1 MNTLKFETK
10 WFPSNSEESGKAL
23 RVVNISN
30 TSGIVKVTGGNAS
43 IYGEPT
49 RSNDINKLQFKRK
62 GAGSWQA
69 VPSTGSQLSCAVGGY
84 IDFRYKHIDG
94 QNIEMNNGL
103 SEDFVKISSNM
114 NAELSGELDALQL
127 DPTTGTDK
135 FHSLFS
141 FCPNYIHASALILPS
156 NIGDQD
162 YCQMFESCVNL
173 RTPPNA
179 SGFAENVEVK
189 AKSFAFMFK
198 NCASLTAGMDLA
210 PSSYIGTQ
218 ACKEMYWQ
226 CYSLPHPAHM
236 AIKTIGANQ
245 AQFMKMY
252 AGCTG
257 MTTSYGISF
266 QTNYVS
272 IDCCNSMFS
281 GCSNLQ
287 DFPALPAMNLSRQCY
302 YSMFEDCEDLN
313 DTISLPA
320 TEVADEA
327 YRNMF
332 LGCESLETAP
342 NFSHVTIVHDQCF
355 EQMFDGCIKLQA
367 TFVDFG
373 QIVEVTGVR
382 DFQAMFR
389 QCHAFNPISITL
401 PAVTQITGVTMF
413 NEMFA
418 DCSSLVKPPTLPYTS
433 ISENCY
439 KAMFKNCTSL
449 STAPDLLIQER
460 ANLGLN
466 CYQDMF
472 SGCTSLHYLNN
483 QQRDWF
489 TLNDTLV
496 TKNWVANVPY
506 QGDYYCH
513 PDIANNPDKLIY
525 DFSHIPFSDNEGYRW
540 TIHAVEQAAPFTR
553 YQDKTTSLKS
563 QWNDLSAY
571 TNNELVTDFGFYRNN
586 SVNHILG
593 TGDNETIII
602 HFSQKGNGG
611 SVPYPWVSPNFYTV
625 TTQLGATTINGISN
639 IAMDNNNHC
648 FTFTQYLSEG
658 IYPDTNL
665 SGLYNPV
672 QLSCVYTNGDET
684 SSKIINFVFVCDE
697 ETTSNIDTNV
707 LLLGGTG
714 AGDITI
720 ENIPT
725 SPESFVMIKKF
736 NKSTGQSTTDWCD
749 VTGYNKV
756 VVPVAATEWL
766 GVKNGAMDL
775 QIKTVSNTNYVVDN
789 GSTDK
794 NIHIKT
800 SNSTGGI
807 ISGNIKG
814 LGSPYFECA
823 DTYNF
828 DNGTETR
835 SINVWGN
842 SICKG
847 MFSGST
853 FQTIS
858 QYLFYDCNFWNAPS
872 GCYRMFYNCDTLTC
886 TLNIYDNNGQN
897 YWDDY
902 MFHQMFRDA
911 YLNNIIT
918 NTIECPNTVFSDYA
932 AYKMFYGTSIKGYS
946 FNGPLNSRSGKE
958 IYRYVK
964 GNSTIQV
971 SNDEQASGAF
981 QEMFANCKKLLAD
994 YTDSF
999 EVGNVGKFTFANMF
1013 SGCTGLQY
1021 FYGDFNWDGSHVTS
1035 LSEGHDGCF
1044 SGIFK
1049 DCTNLYTFTFT
1060 NAYRWFELE
1069 SQYFASMFEGCT
1081 GLASVY
1087 GLSCTLG
1094 SNRACYKMFYG
1105 CTSLNIAD
1113 VYISGSAGTYQYAQ
1127 MFSGCTSLP
1136 RVSLLTIEGTSEK
1149 CCYEMFCECG
1159 SFSNNNNKINIT
1171 NKVTYGCYQNMFR
1184 DCSSLIISP
1193 NVIEP
1198 SPITQ
1203 YNSTLNTDNAFNYM
1217 FAGCSNMT
1225 DFNLKNLVY
1234 YYNVPTH
1241 AYSTFAGM
1249 FSGCT
1254 KLNFSCTNQYYYGMG
1269 DENMID
1275 YNELPIINCAGDAG
1289 TVGSMFQ
1296 GCTSLEYTPIMLCVN
1311 NQERYGDCFACTFYG
1326 CSSLKE
1332 AIMIFSP
1339 KEISNHGSND
1349 MVGPFGDNTWTN
1361 VPSDLKFIT
1370 NVDNQYMFDF
1380 KAQNADPDHC
1390 NWTQTYDG
1398 RWNSVI
1404 QWSYIGQN

>member
-10 WFPSNSEESGKAL
+10 WFPSNTITSSEESGKAL

-30 TSGIVKVTGGNAS
+30 TSGIVKVKGGNSS

-49 RSNDINKLQFKRK
+49 RSSDINKLQFKRN
-62 GAGSWQA
+62 GASSWQA
-69 VPSTGSQLSCAVGGY
+69 VPSTGSQISCAVGGY

-103 SEDFVKISSNM
+103 SEDFVNISSNM
-114 NAELSGELDALQL
+114 SAELSGELDALQL

-135 FHSLFS
+135 FHSLFYN
-141 FCPNYIHASALILPS
+141 CPNYIHASALILPS

-162 YCQMFESCVNL
+162 YCQTFESCVNL
-173 RTPPNA
+173 KTPPIA
-179 SGFAENVEVK
+179 TGFAENVEVK
-189 AKSFAFMFK
+189 TRSFAFMFK

-210 PSSYIGTQ
+210 PSSYVGTQ

-226 CYSLPHPAHM
+226 CYSLSHPAHM

-266 QTNYVS
+266 QSNYVS

-281 GCSNLQ
+281 GCTNLQ
-287 DFPALPAMNLSRQCY
+287 DFPSLPAMNLSRQCY
-302 YSMFEDCEDLN
+302 CSMFVNCEDLN

-332 LGCESLETAP
+332 LGCESLTTAP
-342 NFSHVTIVHDQCF
+342 TFSHVTIVHDQCF

-367 TFVDFG
+367 SFVDFG
-373 QIVEVTGVR
+373 QVIEVTGVR

-389 QCHAFNPISITL
+389 QCIALNPNSITL

-418 DCSSLVKPPTLPYTS
+418 DCSALVNAPALPYTS

-439 KAMFKNCTSL
+439 KAMFKNCASL
-449 STAPDLLIQER
+449 VSAPDLLIQER
-460 ANLGLN
+460 ANLSLN
-466 CYQDMF
+466 CYQAMF
-472 SGCTSLHYLNN
+472 SGCTSLQYLNN
-483 QQRDWF
+483 QQKQWF
-489 TLNDTLV
+489 TFNDTLV
-496 TKNWVANVPY
+496 TRNWVANVPH

-513 PDIANNPDKLIY
+513 SNIASNQANLIY

-540 TIHAVEQAAPFTR
+540 TVHAVVQAAPFTR
-553 YQDKTTSLKS
+553 YQDKTTSLKN
-563 QWNDLSAY
+563 QWNGLSAY
-571 TNNELVTDFGFYRNN
+571 TNNQLVTDFGFYRNN

-611 SVPYPWVSPNFYTV
+611 SVPYPWVSPNYYTV

-639 IAMDNNNHC
+639 IAMDNTNHC
-648 FTFTQYLSEG
+648 FTFTRYLSEG
-658 IYPDTNL
+658 IYPNTNL

-672 QLSCVYTNGDET
+672 QLSCVYTNGNET

-697 ETTSNIDTNV
+697 ETASNIDTNV
-707 LLLGGTG
+707 LLLGGTT
-714 AGDITI
+714 AADITI
-720 ENIPT
+720 DIPT

-736 NKSTGQSTTDWCD
+736 NKSTGQSSTDWCD

-775 QIKTVSNTNYVVDN
+775 QMKTVSNKNYVVDN
-789 GSTDK
+789 GSANK
-794 NIHIKT
+794 NIHIETNK
-800 SNSTGGI
+800 STGSI

-835 SINVWGN
+835 AINIWGN

-897 YWDDY
+897 YWDNY
-902 MFHQMFRDA
+902 MFCQMFRDA
-911 YLNNIIT
+911 YLNNVIT

-932 AYKMFYGTSIKGYS
+932 AYKMFYNTDIKGYS
-946 FNGPLNSRSGKE
+946 FNGSLNSRGVNRIIRYIKGRDTA
-958 IYRYVK
+958 IYGEY
-964 GNSTIQV
+964 NT
-971 SNDEQASGAF
+971 SGAF
-981 QEMFANCKKLLAD
+981 QEMFAGCTKLLAD
-994 YTDSF
+994 YTASF
-999 EVGNVGKFTFANMF
+999 EVGSVSRDTYAGMF
-1013 SGCTGLQY
+1013 SGCTSLQY
-1021 FYGDFNWDGSHVTS
+1021 FYGDCNWDGTHVTTYDS
-1035 LSEGHDGCF
+1035 GNDACF
-1044 SGIFK
+1044 SAMFK
-1049 DCTNLYTFTFT
+1049 DCTGLLTFTFT
-1060 NAYRWFELE
+1060 NANSWFEL
-1069 SQYFASMFEGCT
+1069 QGLYFASMFENCT
-1081 GLASVY
+1081 SLASVY
-1087 GLSCTLG
+1087 GLSCTI
-1094 SNRACYKMFYG
+1094 SSPRACFKMFKG
-1105 CTSLNIAD
+1105 CASLNTAE
-1113 VYISGSAGTYQYAQ
+1113 VYLSGNVGSYQYAQ
-1127 MFSGCTSLP
+1127 MFQGCSNLP
-1136 RVSLLTIEGTSEK
+1136 RIGLLTVEGTSEK
-1149 CCYEMFCECG
+1149 CCLQMFSGCI

-1171 NKVTYGCYQNMFR
+1171 NKISNSCYQSMFR
-1184 DCSSLIISP
+1184 DCEALIISP
-1193 NVIEP
+1193 NVIET
-1198 SPITQ
+1198 SPIIQ
-1203 YNSTLNTDNAFNYM
+1203 YTTSLNTDFAFNYM
-1217 FAGCSNMT
+1217 FAGCSNIT

-1234 YYNVPTH
+1234 YYNNANYQAPT
-1241 AYSTFAGM
+1241 FRGM
-1249 FSGCT
+1249 FQGCA
-1254 KLNFSCTNQYYYGMG
+1254 KLNFSCSNLSYYDG
-1269 DENMID
+1269 DEGELNYD
-1275 YNELPIINCAGDAG
+1275 ELPVINCAGSDA
-1289 TVGSMFQ
+1289 TVSYMFN

-1311 NQERYGDCFACTFYG
+1311 NQERYYDCFAYTFYG

-1339 KEISNHGSND
+1339 KEISNHGNID
-1349 MVGPFGDNTWTN
+1349 MVGPFGQATWDQ
-1361 VPSDLKFIT
+1361 VPNDLKFRT
-1370 NVDNQYMFDF
+1370 NVDNQYQFNF
-1380 KAQNADPDHC
+1380 KAQNADPDC

-1398 RWNSVI
+1398 RWNSII
-1404 QWSYIGQN
+1404 QWEKIGQN